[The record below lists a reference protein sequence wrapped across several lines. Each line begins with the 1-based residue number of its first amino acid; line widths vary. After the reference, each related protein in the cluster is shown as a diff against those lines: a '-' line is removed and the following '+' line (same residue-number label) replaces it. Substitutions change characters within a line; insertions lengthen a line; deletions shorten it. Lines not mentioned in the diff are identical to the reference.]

1 MKWLKIEYI
10 KQHSRI
16 DYDCEDEMLELYGEA
31 AEDTILSWCNRSY
44 EDLIKEFGKVP
55 AGIVQASLLLT
66 AQSYKEREPASGQNL
81 SAVPYGTIDTL
92 IKHYMI
98 L

>member
-1 MKWLKIEYI
+1 MKWLKIETI
-10 KQHSRI
+10 KSQTRI
-16 DYDCEDEMLELYGEA
+16 DYDCEDDLLELYGEA
-31 AEDTILSWCNRSY
+31 AEDTILAWCNRSY
-44 EDLIKEFGKVP
+44 EDLIAKYGKVP
-55 AGIVQASLLLT
+55 AGIIQASLLLV
-66 AQSYKEREPASGQNL
+66 AQSYKEREPASAQNL

>member
-1 MKWLKIEYI
+1 MKWLTIEYI

-16 DYDCEDEMLELYGEA
+16 DYDCEDSLLELYGEA
-31 AEDTILSWCNRSY
+31 AENTILAWINRSY
-44 EDLIKEFGKVP
+44 ENLIETYTKVP
-55 AGIVQASLLLT
+55 AEIVQASLLLT
-66 AQSYKEREPASGQNL
+66 GMSYKEREPASGQNL

>member
-1 MKWLKIEYI
+1 MKWLKIETI
-10 KQHSRI
+10 KSQTRM
-16 DYDCEDEMLELYGEA
+16 DYDCEDELLELYAEA

-44 EDLIKEFGKVP
+44 EDLIETYGKVP
-55 AGIVQASLLLT
+55 AGIVQASLLLV
-66 AQSYKEREPASGQNL
+66 AQSYKEREPASAQNL

>member
-1 MKWLKIEYI
+1 MKWLKIETI
-10 KQHSRI
+10 KSQTRM
-16 DYDCEDEMLELYGEA
+16 DYDCEDDLLELYGEA
-31 AEDTILSWCNRSY
+31 AEDTILAWCNRSY
-44 EDLIKEFGKVP
+44 EDLIATYGKVP
-55 AGIVQASLLLT
+55 AGIIQASLLLV
-66 AQSYKEREPASGQNL
+66 AQSYKEREPASAQNL